1 MQPGAV
7 IMTRAHY
14 IPMQEQDQRTGCD
27 GTQMRTGAP
36 KTHAINSQ
44 ARDRMSRTLASTGLR
59 CSNAGQLI
67 MLATTV

>member
-7 IMTRAHY
+7 IMTRAHD

-27 GTQMRTGAP
+27 GTQMRTGTA
-36 KTHAINSQ
+36 KTHAITSQ
-44 ARDRMSRTLASTGLR
+44 ARDRMSRTLVSAGLP